1 MKKKEKKEKVHTI
14 SIRDMLAK
22 QLETVYDTVLVESF
36 GDKSASWIEVKERVD
51 SRIISYIFSFD
62 YKGNTIDGVQTFVTE
77 VREVEDMPVN
87 VTKL

>member
-1 MKKKEKKEKVHTI
+1 M
-14 SIRDMLAK
+14 
-22 QLETVYDTVLVESF
+22 YDTVLVESF

-77 VREVEDMPVN
+77 VREVGDMSVN

>member
-1 MKKKEKKEKVHTI
+1 
-14 SIRDMLAK
+14 
-22 QLETVYDTVLVESF
+22 VYDTVLVESF

-77 VREVEDMPVN
+77 VREVGDMSVN